1 MVAVQKNPVLIIA
14 ALEHQGVYQALPL
27 WDEQIEFYTFAA
39 ASRHTPPFKAD
50 LILLDCGFD
59 DDLGLMM
66 LRELKLKN
74 QEIPV
79 MFITSA
85 GSERTAVDAFRL
97 GTCEY
102 VKQPVDLII
111 LRNTVKNLLEV
122 QRSDSWSQWCRQIAS
137 QTLAPS
143 NSTGH
148 DVPPHILRCITY
160 IKENFSTPISLDT
173 MAREGGLSKSYF
185 CREFKKT
192 MGMTPMHFLSRLRIK
207 RSKDLLRKDIPIS
220 AIAMKVGFNDLSSFN
235 RHFRDMVGQTP
246 TDFRKSHCPD

>member
-1 MVAVQKNPVLIIA
+1 
-14 ALEHQGVYQALPL
+14 
-27 WDEQIEFYTFAA
+27 
-39 ASRHTPPFKAD
+39 
-50 LILLDCGFD
+50 
-59 DDLGLMM
+59 
-66 LRELKLKN
+66 
-74 QEIPV
+74 

-85 GSERTAVDAFRL
+85 GSERTAVDVFRI
-97 GTCEY
+97 GAIDY
-102 VKQPVDLII
+102 VKQPVDLIV

-122 QRSDSWSQWCRQIAS
+122 QRSDSWPQWCRKIAS
-137 QTLAPS
+137 QVIATS
-143 NSTGH
+143 NCTGH

-160 IKENFSTPISLDT
+160 IKENLSSPISLDN

-207 RSKDLLRKDIPIS
+207 RSKDLLRKNIPIS
-220 AIAMKVGFNDLSSFN
+220 AIAMNVGFNDLSSFN